1 MTRTLADLKLTLGPV
16 PYLWDGEE
24 WRDFYFS
31 IADSAWIDAV
41 TLGEV
46 VCSKRTHF
54 IQPFVDDVVARLEAA
69 GKQVALASL
78 AMVTLER
85 EAEATRRLA
94 KSDGPVIEAND
105 LSAIGLLAGKPHLV
119 GPFVNVYN
127 GATARMLAARGAT
140 RICLGP
146 EISAASVAAIVQDA
160 PGIDFEVFGF
170 GRLPLAI
177 SARCAHARAKGHS
190 KDNCHFI
197 CRDDPDGLAV
207 ETLDGQSFLSLNGVQ
222 TMSHTCQVLLAELPM
237 LAQAGVS
244 HLRLSPQRCDMNAIA
259 AVFAGVR
266 DGRTSVNDGEH
277 QLAAIYPNA
286 PFSNGFYHGVVGADW
301 VSVGPASQLAA
312 S

>member
-1 MTRTLADLKLTLGPV
+1 MTTALPDLKLTLGPV
-16 PYLWDGEE
+16 PYLWDGED
-24 WRDFYFS
+24 WRDFYFR

-54 IQPFVDDVVARLEAA
+54 IQPFIDDVITRLEAG

-85 EAEATRRLA
+85 EAEGTRRLA
-94 KSDGPVIEAND
+94 RSDTRLIEAND
-105 LSAIGLLAGKPHLV
+105 LSAIGLLTGKPHLV

-146 EISAASVAAIVQDA
+146 ELSAQSVAAIVQDA

-190 KDNCHFI
+190 KDNCQFV

-222 TMSHTCQVLLAELPM
+222 TMSHTCQVLLAELPV

-244 HLRLSPQRCDMNAIA
+244 HLRLSPQRCDMNAVA
-259 AVFAGVR
+259 AVFADVR
-266 DGRTSVNDGEH
+266 DGRRSALDGER
-277 QLAAIYPNA
+277 QLAKIYPQA
-286 PFSNGFYHGVVGADW
+286 PFSNGFYHGAVGADW
-301 VSVGPASQLAA
+301 IADNPADQLVP

>member
-1 MTRTLADLKLTLGPV
+1 MTKTLADLKLTLGPV
-16 PYLWDGEE
+16 PYLWDGVE
-24 WRDFYFS
+24 WRDFYFR

-54 IQPFVDDVVARLEAA
+54 IQPFIDDVVARLEAA

-94 KSDGPVIEAND
+94 KSDRPLIEAND

-146 EISAASVAAIVQDA
+146 ELSEASVAAIVRDA
-160 PGIDFEVFGF
+160 PGIDFEIFGF

-190 KDNCHFI
+190 KDNCQFI

-244 HLRLSPQRCDMNAIA
+244 HLRLSPQRCDMSAVA
-259 AVFAGVR
+259 TVFADVR
-266 DGRTSVNDGEH
+266 DGRCSADEGEQ
-277 QLAAIYPNA
+277 QLAAIYPSA

-301 VSVGPASQLAA
+301 VSTRRADQLAT